1 MSKYKKKNGIK
12 GESLIYEMKKMKLT
26 NYKKKNQNQINRT
39 SADRKYSYKYL
50 QGYNSIVLS

>member
-26 NYKKKNQNQINRT
+26 NYKKKSKSNKPHVCRPEIF
-39 SADRKYSYKYL
+39 L
-50 QGYNSIVLS
+50 